1 MAPKFVTKE
10 CSKCHKQFDTSND
23 STLCYNCTLEQVTNG
38 FPPEEGDF
46 NTAGILS
53 GTLTK
58 AERCNLQQD
67 LESVELG
74 RTTQEEWEEE
84 PDDDWQYN
92 ETEAA
97 RLGDEG

>member
-1 MAPKFVTKE
+1 MAPHFVTKE
-10 CSKCHKQFDTSND
+10 CSKCHKQFDTSNNSD
-23 STLCYNCTLEQVTNG
+23 LCYSCTLDQVANG

-53 GTLTK
+53 GTLTE
-58 AERCNLQQD
+58 AERHNLQQD

-74 RTTQEEWEEE
+74 RTTQEEGEEEE
-84 PDDDWQYN
+84 PDDWEFD